1 MPQLLSRCA
10 LEPILCNENPGLRDG
25 DKRSKSRARS
35 SEQGTRVEGGRKA
48 TRKSRGLTTS
58 MLPNAA
64 SPPCFR
70 LTPAHC
76 ALFPSLPT
84 ENKVTGQIGKK
95 TASHSALQRPGLGG
109 NLSWA
114 VNQERFTGKG
124 PSEPGKLIQGTEYV
138 TKLIYPIS
146 KNVLCSEIMAFL
158 YFYIKMSFLSN
169 STDIR

>member
-1 MPQLLSRCA
+1 MPQLLSRCV
-10 LEPILCNENPGLRDG
+10 LEPVLYNENPGLRDG
-25 DKRSKSRARS
+25 DKRSKHRARS
-35 SEQGTRVEGGRKA
+35 SEQGTVEEGGRKA
-48 TRKSRGLTTS
+48 TRKSRGLATS
-58 MLPNAA
+58 TLPNAA

-70 LTPAHC
+70 LTPDHC

-84 ENKVTGQIGKK
+84 ENKVTGQISKK
-95 TASHSALQRPGLGG
+95 TASHSAPQRPGPGG

-114 VNQERFTGKG
+114 ELSQG

-158 YFYIKMSFLSN
+158 YFYIKMSFF
-169 STDIR
+169 IKQY